1 MTDSISP
8 SRSDEEIV
16 RRAYEAFARGDID
29 AAVADLYP
37 QVEWIEPDEFP
48 MGGRHVNRAAVHD
61 YLSASRAG
69 WRQLSTTV
77 TLHRVNGKV
86 IAEHHL
92 TGVLLDGSLRE
103 ALVADVFTV
112 RNQQVVHVQAY
123 ANPADAFAAESK
135 EGPISPLDGRHMGQ
149 ARRQLRGW

>member
-16 RRAYEAFARGDID
+16 HRAYEAFARGDID
-29 AAVADLYP
+29 AALADLHP
-37 QVEWIEPDEFP
+37 QVEWIEPDEFR
-48 MGGRHVNRAAVHD
+48 MGGRHVTRAAVHD

-69 WRQLSTTV
+69 WRQLSTTA
-77 TLHRVNGKV
+77 TLHTVNGKV

-92 TGVLLDGSLRE
+92 AGVLLDGSLRE
-103 ALVADVFTV
+103 ALVADIFTI
-112 RNQQVVHVQAY
+112 RDKQVVHMQAY

-135 EGPISPLDGRHMGQ
+135 K
-149 ARRQLRGW
+149 